1 MKVLVLAPPMGA
13 AGGIQQY
20 TATLVSALAK
30 ILDEENVRLIAVPS
44 QAEARAD
51 GSFGLRKSVKLR
63 FLMRV
68 LWGAMKWRPDLV
80 ICTHLGV
87 APAALKVKSLFKKPY
102 WVVLHGIEVWGDLPP
117 TKLRALREAQRLIAN
132 SKFTLDA
139 TVSGHNL
146 EGKDCSILPPSF
158 ERAQIENRTQGVD
171 IHGGTENSHPTVLT
185 VGRLAAS
192 ERYKG
197 HDVMLEAWVLVRRE
211 IPDAEYVI
219 VGDGDDRLRLEA
231 RARELGISDSVKF
244 AGAVSGAA
252 LQDYYRTCNVF
263 ALPARTDLDPRSAR
277 GEGFGIVF
285 LEAMSHGKPV
295 VGPKIGAPAE
305 FIHDRQHGMLV
316 DPTKPQEVSAA
327 LIELL
332 EHPKRAEEMGNA
344 GKDWARRE
352 FNFEK
357 FCERLQGI
365 LAMGESL
372 RSR

>member
-1 MKVLVLAPPMGA
+1 MKVLVLAPPMEA

-20 TATLVSALAK
+20 TATLIAALAK
-30 ILDEENVRLIAVPS
+30 ILGEENVRLVAVPS

-51 GSFGLRKSVKLR
+51 GSLALRKSVKLL
-63 FLMRV
+63 FLTRV
-68 LWGAMKWRPDLV
+68 LWGAIQWRPDLV

-102 WVVLHGIEVWGDLPP
+102 WVVLHGIEVWGNLAP

-132 SKFTLDA
+132 SRFTLDA
-139 TVSGHNL
+139 TVTRHNL

-158 ERAQIENRTQGVD
+158 EPAQIADRTQGVD
-171 IHGGTENSHPTVLT
+171 IYGGTENIHPTVLS

-197 HDVMLEAWVLVRRE
+197 HDLMLEAWVLVRRK
-211 IPDAEYVI
+211 IPEAEYVI
-219 VGDGDDRLRLEA
+219 VGDGDDRSRLEA
-231 RARELGISDSVKF
+231 RAQNLGISDSVKF
-244 AGAVSGAA
+244 TGAVTGAA
-252 LQDYYRTCNVF
+252 LQNYYHTCSVF
-263 ALPARTDLDPRSAR
+263 ALPAQTDLDPRAPR

-316 DPTKPQEVSAA
+316 DPTNPQEVSAA

-332 EHPKRAEEMGNA
+332 EHPERAEGMGSA
-344 GKDWARRE
+344 GKDWARQE
-352 FNFEK
+352 FSFEK

-365 LAMGESL
+365 LAMGASS

>member
-1 MKVLVLAPPMGA
+1 MRVLVLAPPMGA

-20 TATLVSALAK
+20 TTTLVAALAK
-30 ILDEENVRLIAVPS
+30 ILGEENVRLVAVPS

-51 GSFGLRKSVKLR
+51 GSFGLRKSVKLL
-63 FLMRV
+63 FLTRV
-68 LWGAMKWRPDLV
+68 LWGAIQWQPDLV

-102 WVVLHGIEVWGDLPP
+102 WVVLHGIEVWGNLPP

-132 SKFTLDA
+132 SRFTLDA
-139 TVSGHNL
+139 TIARHKLAGR
-146 EGKDCSILPPSF
+146 DCSILPPSF
-158 ERAQIENRTQGVD
+158 ELAHIVDRTQQVD
-171 IHGGTENSHPTVLT
+171 IYGGAENSHPTVLT

-197 HDVMLEAWVLVRRE
+197 HDVMLEAWVLVRQK

-219 VGDGDDRLRLEA
+219 VGDGDDRSRLEA
-231 RARELGISDSVKF
+231 HAQELGISDSVKF

-252 LQDYYRTCNVF
+252 LQNYYQTCSVF
-263 ALPARTDLDPRSAR
+263 ALPARTDLDPGVPR

-295 VGPKIGAPAE
+295 VGPKMGAPAE

-316 DPTKPQEVSAA
+316 DPNKPQEVSAA

-332 EHPKRAEEMGNA
+332 EHPERAEEMGSA
-344 GKDWARRE
+344 AKDWARQE
-352 FNFEK
+352 FSFEK

-365 LAMGESL
+365 LAMGASSGG
-372 RSR
+372 R